1 MGRRIYKQSNEMIE
15 GRDTTRS
22 GGEPAVA
29 GGGAAGAFCPRRVLY
44 HHRTQGKGVE
54 GVHIRGIVGAL
65 AKRGIG
71 VDILG
76 PPGTSTDETPS
87 TPPAGTKGKPGFLKK
102 ALAWFADFAPECI
115 FEATGL
121 VYNALAFVRLYRAT
135 RSRRYDMIYERYALF
150 LAAGVFV
157 AKLRRIPIVVEV
169 NDSAVVERNRP
180 LAMKWLARRMERWV
194 LRNATLVVTVSQ
206 PFKQYLMAHGLDGD
220 RVVVTPNAV
229 NPEHWPDE
237 PLADTDAPAKA
248 EPGPVTIGVVAA
260 FVEWHRPDF
269 LIRCA
274 AEVMKQVP
282 VRLLMV
288 GDGPARP
295 RAEALAR
302 ELGCDDRVTFT
313 GFVAHKEVPALLGE
327 MDVAVMPH
335 SNDCGSPMKIFEYMA
350 AGKAVVAP
358 AVKPIEEVVADGRTG
373 LLFEPL
379 DRTSLTNALLRL
391 VKDRDLRHRL
401 GRSARRHVLSNH
413 TWAKNVE
420 RVLTSLPDTQAPNA
434 NGDEA

>member
-1 MGRRIYKQSNEMIE
+1 MARRIYKQSNEMIE
-15 GRDTTRS
+15 GRDTMRF
-22 GGEPAVA
+22 GGGPAAA
-29 GGGAAGAFCPRRVLY
+29 GGGAGGAFCPQRVLY

-87 TPPAGTKGKPGFLKK
+87 TPPAGTKSKPGLLKK
-102 ALAWFADFAPECI
+102 ALAWFAGSAPECI
-115 FEATGL
+115 FEAAGF

-157 AKLRRIPIVVEV
+157 AKVRRIPIVVEV
-169 NDSAVVERNRP
+169 NDSAVVKRNRP

-194 LRNATLVVTVSQ
+194 LRSATLVVTVSQ
-206 PFKQYLMAHGLDGD
+206 PFRQYLMAHGLDGD

-229 NPEHWPDE
+229 NPEDWPDD
-237 PLADTDAPAKA
+237 PFADTQPAAKA
-248 EPGPVTIGVVAA
+248 KPGPVTIGVVAA

-269 LIRCA
+269 LITSA
-274 AEVMKQVP
+274 ADVMKQVP

-313 GFVAHKEVPALLGE
+313 GFVTHKEVRALLAE

-335 SNDCGSPMKIFEYMA
+335 SNACGSPMKVFEYMA

-358 AVKPIEEVVADGRTG
+358 AVKPIQEVIADGRTG

-379 DRTSLTNALLRL
+379 DRDSLTNALLRL
-391 VKDRDLRHRL
+391 ARDRDLRRRL
-401 GRSARRHVLSNH
+401 AQNARRHVLSNH

-420 RVLTSLPDTQAPNA
+420 RVMTSIP
-434 NGDEA
+434 GR